1 MCKKHLLNFKQ
12 EKAYSYKPPLTWSY
26 IQASSLFIGPM
37 HSVYHTIGTMIL
49 ELREALRNRPF
60 VI

>member
-1 MCKKHLLNFKQ
+1 LNFKQ

-37 HSVYHTIGTMIL
+37 LSVYHTIGTMIL